1 MVRMKIVDTYKN
13 QLGNLANKSHDKPAL
28 LNFAEH
34 VSNDQNQNESIFC
47 LSLHMFYL
55 MKVSFEGNS
64 FFSGSTW
71 YFEEMFYSFS

>member
-1 MVRMKIVDTYKN
+1 MQQQIE
-13 QLGNLANKSHDKPAL
+13 LGNLADKPETSLILSEITAL
-28 LNFAEH
+28 LNLAQH